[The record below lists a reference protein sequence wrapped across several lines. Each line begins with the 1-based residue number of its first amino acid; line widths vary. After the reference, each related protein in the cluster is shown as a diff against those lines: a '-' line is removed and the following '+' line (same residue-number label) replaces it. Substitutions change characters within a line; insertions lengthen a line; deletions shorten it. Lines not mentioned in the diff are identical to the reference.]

1 MTEVRRY
8 KRRHW
13 AVYVQG
19 ELLAVTVYR
28 KGALAVKRRLDE
40 LVASKA

>member
-8 KRRHW
+8 KHRHW
-13 AVYVQG
+13 AIYVQG

-40 LVASKA
+40 LATAKA